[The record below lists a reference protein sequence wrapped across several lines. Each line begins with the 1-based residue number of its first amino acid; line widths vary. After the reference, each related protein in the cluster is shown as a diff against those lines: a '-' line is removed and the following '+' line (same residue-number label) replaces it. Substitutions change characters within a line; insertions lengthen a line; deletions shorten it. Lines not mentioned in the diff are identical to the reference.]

1 MSTKRAPGPEAGV
14 PAKRRAQEEMTA
26 HAIVNKNEL
35 PHGGSAHR
43 FEGYRHGGADV
54 PERTRGHRRV
64 PLYAFGTVQVLQKG

>member
-1 MSTKRAPGPEAGV
+1 M
-14 PAKRRAQEEMTA
+14 MA

-35 PHGGSAHR
+35 PHGGIAHR

-54 PERTRGHRRV
+54 RERTQGHRRV